1 MYNRRQKS
9 QQQHEYLLGTIYS
22 SNYNRNFISSLY
34 FLKEESKWKHTE
46 DGAVSY
52 ATRNGVQNNSM
63 IIVVVKSTLKFSKIR
78 THKFFKLLK
87 LYKNIFSLFHN
98 RYKIHLGD
106 LMVAFLL
113 LTLVPS
119 SNLLV
124 LKW

>member
-63 IIVVVKSTLKFSKIR
+63 INSSGKVNSKI
-78 THKFFKLLK
+78 FKDQNSQIL
-87 LYKNIFSLFHN
+87 
-98 RYKIHLGD
+98 
-106 LMVAFLL
+106 
-113 LTLVPS
+113 
-119 SNLLV
+119 
-124 LKW
+124 